1 MSSVSVLRKKALFC
15 INKKMENQM
24 LEHMKQFDSP
34 ERFRIKWS
42 QNNISSKLVSKHRLS
57 SFTYT
62 FLTAIVSFIFVML
75 ETSELIGQSKSSKI
89 NLTSC
94 VPNGYIHF
102 RN

>member
-1 MSSVSVLRKKALFC
+1 MSSVSVLRKKVLFC
-15 INKKMENQM
+15 INRKMENQM
-24 LEHMKQFDSP
+24 LEHMKQFDGT
-34 ERFRIKWS
+34 ERFRIKCS

-62 FLTAIVSFIFVML
+62 CQLYIFVML
-75 ETSELIGQSKSSKI
+75 ETSKLIGQSKSSKI

-94 VPNGYIHF
+94 VPNGYINF